1 MRRLSLLI
9 AAVALL
15 AAACGT
21 SSTPSG
27 SPTASADTSGCA
39 AQLATGERHYT
50 VIRAELGDDEVIELA
65 DSGLGLSF
73 GYKALS
79 YEALS
84 DGSSDDLWFAK
95 GWLAEGLA
103 LYSPAGVVLMSG
115 GLRTSPE
122 NADEIHWVMVD
133 NVGTNYPDGS
143 PVFEPNLSAPA
154 EFAACPMFALPLALT
169 ATPLEQIDA
178 AQSDAARV
186 QAWFLFS
193 QGGNILLETD
203 PLSKTTV
210 LDFGYDYRL
219 VLEEQPSADYRD

>member
-9 AAVALL
+9 AAAALL
-15 AAACGT
+15 AGACGT

-50 VIRAELGDDEVIELA
+50 VIRAELGDEVIELA
-65 DSGLGLSF
+65 DKGLGLSF
-73 GYKALS
+73 GY
-79 YEALS
+79 EALIPEPS
-84 DGSSDDLWFAK
+84 DEWF
-95 GWLAEGLA
+95 AEGLA
-103 LYSPAGVVLMSG
+103 LYSPAGVVLMRG
-115 GLRTSPE
+115 GLRTSSDS
-122 NADEIHWVMVD
+122 ADEFEWLMGG

-143 PVFEPNLSAPA
+143 PVFEPNLPAPA
-154 EFAACPMFALPLALT
+154 EFAACPMFTLPLALP
-169 ATPLEQIDA
+169 ATQPEQMAA

-186 QAWFLFS
+186 QAWFLFA
-193 QGGNILLETD
+193 QGGSPVIETD

-219 VLEEQPSADYRD
+219 VLEKQSSADYRD